1 MAEDRLTGAAT
12 ATTVSFGEDG
22 GSGGNE
28 ATVPPHWGHVL
39 LRLAATIV
47 AFGIVYFVWRLAIDH
62 IAYDKD
68 ALRAAVKDPVEG
80 LTIFA
85 VFFVAAAGIER
96 LLEPLA
102 ALVTAFGGSREAK
115 VEAAEDAVKKQV
127 AAFWALVSSL
137 MKVLFWAFATSIGI
151 VASASLEL
159 YLLRQVGIA
168 SPPRELDVLATG
180 LIIGAGTKPLHDLTK
195 LIEKK
200 KETAAAAAPS
210 LS

>member
-1 MAEDRLTGAAT
+1 MITDPIAGQPPTPT
-12 ATTVSFGEDG
+12 PTPPTTTPGNDG
-22 GSGGNE
+22 VAWSRF
-28 ATVPPHWGHVL
+28 V
-39 LRLAATIV
+39 LRLVVTAI
-47 AFGIVYFVWRLAIDH
+47 AFGAVWYVWRRAVDGID
-62 IAYDKD
+62 YD
-68 ALRAAVKDPVEG
+68 ASAFVARVKDPVEG

-96 LLEPLA
+96 FLEPVA
-102 ALVTAFGGSREAK
+102 SIITA
-115 VEAAEDAVKKQV
+115 V
-127 AAFWALVSSL
+127 AGTSVSDL
-137 MKVLFWAFATSIGI
+137 TKTLFWGFATCIGI

-200 KETAAAAAPS
+200 KETAAATASAAAAAG
-210 LS
+210 